1 MFRCINNESVKSE
14 NKNILYLSYD
24 GMTDPL
30 GQSQVLPYIVGL
42 SKKGYQFTLISCE
55 KKERFEKN
63 RSIIEAICK
72 EHAIDW
78 QPIPFSTK
86 PPILAKYYDIY
97 KMEQKAIK
105 LHKQKNFAMVHC
117 RSYISAEIGEKLKKK
132 FGVKYFFDMRGFWV
146 DERVD
151 GGMWNLKNPFF
162 KTAYKYY
169 KKKEACYIANAD
181 MIVSLTEA
189 GKREIQSWNSYTQAP
204 IGVIPCSADF
214 ELFRLV
220 DAERK
225 AAARKLLG
233 FKSDELVV
241 SYLGSIG
248 TWYMLDEML
257 ELYSLIKKKYANA
270 RFLFITPE
278 PPEMVYEN
286 GAKYG
291 LGKEEFVIKFAK
303 REEVPVFAAAS
314 DVNLFFIKQSYS
326 KIASSPTKLGEIL
339 ALGVPVICNSKVGD
353 VKEIIE
359 FTNSGI
365 AIEDFNTANYEKVLV
380 HLPELLKKD
389 PVTIRKNATDYYHLN
404 NAIEKYYQLYKTVLN

>member
-1 MFRCINNESVKSE
+1 MN

-42 SKKGYQFTLISCE
+42 CRKGYTFTLISCE
-55 KKERFEKN
+55 KKDRFAKN

-72 EHAIDW
+72 ENNIDW
-78 QPIPFSTK
+78 QPISFSTK

-105 LHKQKNFAMVHC
+105 LHQKKNFAMVHC
-117 RSYISAEIGEKLKKK
+117 RSYISAAIGEKLKKR
-132 FGVKYFFDMRGFWV
+132 FGIKYFFDMRGFWV

-151 GGMWNLKNPFF
+151 GGMWNLKNPFYN
-162 KTAYKYY
+162 TAYKYY
-169 KKKEACYIANAD
+169 KKQEAGYIANAD

-189 GKREIQSWNSYTQAP
+189 GKREIQKWESYKQSP

-214 ELFRLV
+214 VLFKLV

-225 AAARKLLG
+225 AAARMMLG
-233 FKSDELVV
+233 FREDELVV

-248 TWYMLDEML
+248 TWYLLDEML
-257 ELYSLIKKKYANA
+257 ALYALIKKKFPQA

-278 PPEMVYEN
+278 PPEMVYEK
-286 GAKYG
+286 AAQIG
-291 LGKEEFVIKFAK
+291 LGKEEFVIRFAK
-303 REEVPVFAAAS
+303 RDEVPVFAAAS

-339 ALGVPVICNSKVGD
+339 ALGVPVICNGKVGD
-353 VKEIIE
+353 VKEIIQ
-359 FTNSGI
+359 FTDSGI
-365 AIEDFNTANYEKVLV
+365 AIDDFDTDSYEKVISY
-380 HLPELLKKD
+380 LPELLKKS
-389 PVTIRKNATDYYHLN
+389 PATIRHNATDYYHLD
-404 NAIEKYYQLYKTVLN
+404 NAIEKYYRLYKQVLN

>member
-1 MFRCINNESVKSE
+1 VNSK

-42 SKKGYQFTLISCE
+42 CGKGYKFSLISCE
-55 KKERFEKN
+55 KKERFDQN

-72 EHAIDW
+72 EHQIDW
-78 QPIPFSTK
+78 QPIPFNTK

-97 KMEQKAIK
+97 KMEQKAIE
-105 LHKQKNFAMVHC
+105 LHKKKNFAMVHC
-117 RSYISAEIGEKLKKK
+117 RSYISAAIGEKLKQR

-151 GGMWNLKNPFF
+151 GGMWNLNNPFYR
-162 KTAYKYY
+162 TAYNYY
-169 KKKEACYIANAD
+169 KKKEAGYIANAD

-189 GKREIQSWNSYTQAP
+189 GKREIQNWKSYRQAP

-214 ELFRLV
+214 ELFSLV

-233 FKSDELVV
+233 FTNETLVI

-257 ELYSLIKKKYANA
+257 EQYALIRKKYSNA
-270 RFLFITPE
+270 KFLFITPE
-278 PPEMVYEN
+278 PPEMVFERAEKFSL
-286 GAKYG
+286 AKD
-291 LGKEEFVIKFAK
+291 EFVIKFAK
-303 REEVPVFAAAS
+303 RNEVPVFAAAS
-314 DVNLFFIKQSYS
+314 DINLFFIKQSYS

-339 ALGVPVICNSKVGD
+339 ALGVPVICNSRVGD
-353 VKEIIE
+353 VAEIIE
-359 FTNSGI
+359 FTDSGI
-365 AIEDFNTANYEKVLV
+365 AIEDFNKESYEKVV
-380 HLPELLKKD
+380 AHIPELLKKE
-389 PVTIRKNATDYYHLN
+389 PAAIRQNATDYYHLD
-404 NAIEKYYQLYKTVLN
+404 NAIEKYYELYKTVLN